1 MAVFE
6 PVPLNLPVYP
16 LRLKDEAGQRFVFDE
31 VRKKFLIL
39 TPEEWVRQ
47 HLVHF
52 LIREKQFP
60 KSLIQLEGGLKYNG
74 LQKRSDILVYS
85 QQGEKLLLAECK
97 APSVKITQEVFDQI
111 ARYNFVHRVQWLLVS
126 NGMEH
131 YCCKLDWEKES
142 YQFLP
147 ELPLFSHL

>member
-1 MAVFE
+1 MAVSE
-6 PVPLNLPVYP
+6 LIPLNLPVYP
-16 LRLKDEAGQRFVFDE
+16 LRLKDEGGQRFVFDE

-52 LIREKQFP
+52 LIRDKQFP

-74 LQKRSDILVYS
+74 LQKRSDILVYN
-85 QQGEKLLLAECK
+85 QQGEKLVLAECK

-126 NGMEH
+126 NGLEH
-131 YCCKLDWEKES
+131 YCCKLDWKTES

-147 ELPLFSHL
+147 ELPLFGQL